1 MLSVTEHKYFSKV
14 DFSNSISRNIIRNV
28 ALALIYNVYEFNI
41 VEVIRVLYMFKYF
54 LVINILT
61 LPFDSCNINLEE
73 KKTTK
78 QKQNLEPDSCASKL
92 LNTVW

>member
-1 MLSVTEHKYFSKV
+1 
-14 DFSNSISRNIIRNV
+14 
-28 ALALIYNVYEFNI
+28 
-41 VEVIRVLYMFKYF
+41 MFKYF

-61 LPFDSCNINLEE
+61 LPFDSSNINLEE
-73 KKTTK
+73 KK